1 MHPATRQTDYPP
13 FSFEMFRNQVP
24 WYGPYIGD
32 AGYDMVL
39 SSALKTWPAS
49 ADYNLV
55 AWLFDASGTI
65 VAGKTVLEGRR
76 AGVPVTLSL
85 REHFPGVPPMRG
97 MVAVLLRAVDSAA
110 ELPASPETWA
120 FRILTQRGISEII
133 ATDSS
138 TSVNFP
144 ERSGRRG
151 VFRLF
156 SGALIAD
163 DVWRSVAYILNP
175 SANVDYSTTVNLRAV
190 AFNDRGERL
199 EADAG
204 RVPPFG
210 AAWID
215 LSELFG
221 AELETLLARTGG
233 RGSYV
238 MTSDDASCFA
248 YHFLYAPET
257 RELAGDH
264 TRPLMAYLPKGYGGG
279 SRTLGRRLARG
290 LMSTAAHAAARLT
303 KRESG
308 SRGGGNTP

>member
-1 MHPATRQTDYPP
+1 MEPATRQTDYPA
-13 FSFEMFRNQVP
+13 FSFEIFRNQVP

-32 AGYDMVL
+32 AGYDIVL

-49 ADYNLV
+49 ADYDLLG
-55 AWLFDASGTI
+55 WLFDATGKI
-65 VAGKTVLEGRR
+65 VAGKAVLEGRR
-76 AGVPVTLSL
+76 AGLPVSL
-85 REHFPGVPPMRG
+85 NLCEHFPTVPPMRG
-97 MVAVLLRAVDSAA
+97 MVALLLRAVDSAA
-110 ELPASPETWA
+110 ELPPSPETWA

-163 DVWRSVAYILNP
+163 GAWRSVAYILNP
-175 SANVDYSTTVNLRAV
+175 SANVDYSTTVRLRAI
-190 AFNDRGERL
+190 AFNERGERL

-221 AELETLLARTGG
+221 PELGTLLARSNG

-248 YHFLYAPET
+248 YHFLYSPET

-264 TRPLMAYLPKGYGGG
+264 TRPLMAYLPKGYGGS
-279 SRTLGRRLARG
+279 SRTLGRVLARG
-290 LMSTAAHAAARLT
+290 LISTAAHVAARLT
-303 KRESG
+303 KRERGPSG
-308 SRGGGNTP
+308 RGNTP

>member
-1 MHPATRQTDYPP
+1 
-13 FSFEMFRNQVP
+13 
-24 WYGPYIGD
+24 
-32 AGYDMVL
+32 MVL
-39 SSALKTWPAS
+39 SSALKSWPAS
-49 ADYNLV
+49 ADYDLV
-55 AWLFDASGTI
+55 AWLFDASGAI

-76 AGVPVTLSL
+76 AGRPVTLNL
-85 REHFPGVPPMRG
+85 REHFPAIPPMRG
-97 MVAVLLRAVDSAA
+97 MVALLLRAVDSAA
-110 ELPASPETWA
+110 ELPSSPETWA

-138 TSVNFP
+138 MSVNFP

-156 SGALIAD
+156 SGALVAGGA
-163 DVWRSVAYILNP
+163 WRSVAYILNP
-175 SANVDYSTTVNLRAV
+175 SANVDYSTTVHLRAI
-190 AFNDRGERL
+190 AFNEQGERL

-221 AELETLLARTGG
+221 PQLETLLARSGG

-238 MTSDDASCFA
+238 MASDDASCFA

-264 TRPLMAYLPKGYGGG
+264 TRPLMAYLPKGYGGS
-279 SRTLGRRLARG
+279 SRTLGRVFARG

-303 KRESG
+303 KRARG
-308 SRGGGNTP
+308 SSGGGTMP